1 MKHAIALGAL
11 AIAAGAASTAE
22 GEPFDWTGFY
32 IGAHAGY
39 GVGQEHDNQ
48 SQLFPVS
55 SGPGGTTAVTSTG
68 TPSIVPDQYDLNGF
82 VGGVH
87 AGYNYQL
94 ERYVLGIEGDLDYS
108 GLAGS
113 ADGVYLSGATNLR
126 HLSFESRW
134 QGTLRVRAGFTP
146 LDRLLLYAAGGVAI
160 AEGRLSNSGTNN
172 SSPILSTSST
182 NTHIGW
188 TAGLGADYAFTT
200 HWIGQVEVRYSD
212 FGSQTYPT
220 DDGPV
225 KVDWDQW
232 VGLIGISYKF

>member
-1 MKHAIALGAL
+1 MGGPLKHAIALGAL

-22 GEPFDWTGFY
+22 GAPFDWTGFY
-32 IGAHAGY
+32 TGIHAGY

-55 SGPGGTTAVTSTG
+55 SGPGGTTAVTSTA

-113 ADGVYLSGATNLR
+113 ADGVYLTGVTHLR

-134 QGTLRVRAGFTP
+134 QGSARLRVGFTP
-146 LDRLLLYAAGGVAI
+146 FDRMLLYVTGGLAV
-160 AEGRLSNSGTNN
+160 AEGRLSNSGTDNGFSDLVHQFDQYPYRLDGRTWRRLCLHN
-172 SSPILSTSST
+172 PLDRP
-182 NTHIGW
+182 GR
-188 TAGLGADYAFTT
+188 GAIFRF
-200 HWIGQVEVRYSD
+200 WQSD
-212 FGSQTYPT
+212 LPNR
-220 DDGPV
+220 
-225 KVDWDQW
+225 
-232 VGLIGISYKF
+232 